1 MDTCYKHM
9 GWYGHDYLQW
19 FGKKLSIKKQ
29 KFTQISIMGKCKSF
43 TPIFT

>member
-19 FGKKLSIKKQ
+19 FGKKLPIKKH
-29 KFTQISIMGKCKSF
+29 KFTLWESVNHLHLYLHKI
-43 TPIFT
+43 